1 MKLKK
6 NIALSDT
13 GFLFDP
19 GTGDSYSLNPIGQE
33 IFRMLKDGAVSEEIQ
48 KKIIEKY
55 DVDKSTL
62 EMHFYDFVTM
72 LKHYQFCLL
81 YTSRCV

>member
-72 LKHYQFCLL
+72 LKHYQLL
-81 YTSRCV
+81 DKDE